1 MAKINSAPTPAPAPV
16 PTLDPVMKSKGKMEK
31 SSSKKAEKKGVDVA
45 VAVADVDADADMD
58 ADMDM
63 DAVPESEISKKLT
76 EYSTMLQINSAY
88 VSRIKVVYRQLER
101 LIAKQQKSN
110 MKALIKKSKR
120 LHKPSGFN
128 KPSLISDE
136 MAAFIG
142 REKGTY
148 ISRIEA
154 AKHLTNYIRDNNL
167 KDPTNGRI
175 IRADA
180 KLSSLLQI
188 TAADDV
194 HFFNLQKYMKHHFIK
209 ASPSDDQM

>member
-1 MAKINSAPTPAPAPV
+1 MTKVIPIPV
-16 PTLDPVMKSKGKMEK
+16 VAIKEKKSKGAVAEK
-31 SSSKKAEKKGVDVA
+31 GLKKKALPVA
-45 VAVADVDADADMD
+45 VAVAVDADVDD
-58 ADMDM
+58 ADVDV
-63 DAVPESEISKKLT
+63 VPESEISKKLT
-76 EYSTMLQINSAY
+76 EYSTMLHINSAY
-88 VSRIKVVYRQLER
+88 VSRMKVVYRQLER

-136 MAAFIG
+136 MASFIG

-154 AKHLTNYIRDNNL
+154 AKYLTNYIRDNNL
-167 KDPTNGRI
+167 KDAVNGRI

-180 KLSSLLQI
+180 KLSKLLQI
-188 TAADDV
+188 TEADDV

-209 ASPSDDQM
+209 PTLDIA